1 MARYVSRHAARH
13 AAPRPTGLGR
23 ARGVLGGRF
32 AISAAAVGVATAGVA
47 FGASTFGGAATA
59 EPVTLTL
66 SSAQVQASV
75 EEARKAAADAAS
87 RSVARTSLS
96 EARSARAAEISAQVR
111 ARQVA
116 QIKARKAAA
125 ERIAAAARRQQIID
139 NARKDPKAAAR
150 AIMGDYGFGADQWG
164 CLEQLWNGESAWRYT
179 AENTSSGAYGIPQ
192 SLPGSKMA
200 TIAPDWR
207 TNPVTQIRWGLQYIK
222 SSYGSPC
229 AAWGAWNSRYPHW
242 Y

>member
-1 MARYVSRHAARH
+1 VARYISRHAARH
-13 AAPRPTGLGR
+13 AAPRPSGLGR
-23 ARGVLGGRF
+23 VRGVLGGRVLL
-32 AISAAAVGVATAGVA
+32 SAAAVSAATAGVVV
-47 FGASTFGGAATA
+47 GVGTFGGAATA
-59 EPVTLTL
+59 DPVTLTL
-66 SSAQVQASV
+66 SSAQAQASV
-75 EEARKAAADAAS
+75 EEARRAAADAAS

-96 EARSARAAEISAQVR
+96 EARSARAAEISAQIR
-111 ARQVA
+111 ARQIA

-150 AIMGDYGFGADQWG
+150 EIMGDYGFGADQWG
-164 CLEQLWNGESAWRYT
+164 CLEQLWTGESNWRYT
-179 AENTSSGAYGIPQ
+179 AENPSSGAYGIPQ

-200 TIAPDWR
+200 TVAADWR

-229 AAWGAWNSRYPHW
+229 GAWSAWNSRYPHW